1 MGVLTVSIKEEL
13 TLNGVEQGG
22 INTVAISSVTQCF
35 KRIVTLP
42 NGGEATVA
50 VIKDA
55 VTTSAGAIDEDDVKY
70 IRVTNLD
77 ADNSVNLRLLLAA
90 SDTATDQAVV
100 LLQPGKS
107 FIMGSP
113 VDALVIDADHTNTSY
128 TLIDLESIIA
138 KNNAGSDTT
147 QLEVFIAS

>member
-1 MGVLTVSIKEEL
+1 
-13 TLNGVEQGG
+13 
-22 INTVAISSVTQCF
+22 
-35 KRIVTLP
+35 
-42 NGGEATVA
+42 VA

-113 VDALVIDADHTNTSY
+113 VDALVIDADHTNSSY

>member
-13 TLNGVEQGG
+13 TLNGAQQGG
-22 INTVAISSVTQCF
+22 VNTVTIASVTQSF

-55 VTTSAGAIDEDDVKY
+55 VTTSAVAVDEDDVKY
-70 IRVTNLD
+70 IRITNLD
-77 ADNSVNLRLLLAA
+77 ASNSVNLRLLLAA
-90 SDTATDQAVV
+90 NDTATDQAVI
-100 LLQPGKS
+100 LLQPGRS
-107 FIMGSP
+107 FMMGTP
-113 VDALVIDADHTNTSY
+113 VDALVIDADHTNASY
-128 TLIDLESIIA
+128 QLIDLESIIA
-138 KNNAGSDTT
+138 KNNAAGATT

>member
-55 VTTSAGAIDEDDVKY
+55 VTTSAGAVDGQQRKLKAPPRCIGHGYRSGCYFAATWKKLY
-70 IRVTNLD
+70 HGVT
-77 ADNSVNLRLLLAA
+77 RRR
-90 SDTATDQAVV
+90 
-100 LLQPGKS
+100 PG
-107 FIMGSP
+107 
-113 VDALVIDADHTNTSY
+113 Y
-128 TLIDLESIIA
+128 
-138 KNNAGSDTT
+138 
-147 QLEVFIAS
+147 

>member
-13 TLNGVEQGG
+13 TLNGAQQGG
-22 INTVAISSVTQCF
+22 VNTVSIASVTQSF

-55 VTTSAGAIDEDDVKY
+55 VTTSAVAVDEGDVKY
-70 IRVTNLD
+70 IRITNLD
-77 ADNSVNLRLLLAA
+77 ASNSVNLRLLLADA
-90 SDTATDQAVV
+90 DTATDQAVI
-100 LLQPGKS
+100 LLQPGRS
-107 FIMGSP
+107 FMMGTP
-113 VDALVIDADHTNTSY
+113 VDALVIDADHTNASY

-138 KNNAGSDTT
+138 KNNAGGATT